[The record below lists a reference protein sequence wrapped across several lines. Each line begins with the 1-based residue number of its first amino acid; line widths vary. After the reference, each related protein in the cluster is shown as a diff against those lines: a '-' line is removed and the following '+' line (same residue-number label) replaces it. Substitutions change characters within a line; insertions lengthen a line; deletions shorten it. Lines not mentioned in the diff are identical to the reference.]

1 MRSTFYKF
9 RFTTP
14 TTTTALRGDQQPVI
28 DEDDIPEFYSIHDFR
43 EWSPATMS
51 PIYRTDFGG
60 LFNTERMSEFFETIL
75 PPVFVS
81 MLLVLVN
88 SSEDKTTKNL

>member
-1 MRSTFYKF
+1 MHTRTITSVTLALLQPGKVRIHSTFYKF

-28 DEDDIPEFYSIHDFR
+28 DEDDIPDFYSIHNY
-43 EWSPATMS
+43 ETWSPATMS

-60 LFNTERMSEFFETIL
+60 LFNTENE
-75 PPVFVS
+75 
-81 MLLVLVN
+81 
-88 SSEDKTTKNL
+88 